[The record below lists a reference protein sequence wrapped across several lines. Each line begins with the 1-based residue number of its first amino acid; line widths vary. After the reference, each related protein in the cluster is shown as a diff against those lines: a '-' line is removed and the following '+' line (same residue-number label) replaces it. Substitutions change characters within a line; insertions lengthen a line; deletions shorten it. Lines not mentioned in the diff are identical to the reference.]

1 MLSWLQFSEDLWGP
15 LRLFQYISVRSL
27 GAGITALIM
36 GFWIGPFLIRKLRSV
51 GAKQAFRGKDEVGD
65 LADLH
70 SDKSHTPTMGG
81 ALIFI
86 SVLCSTLL
94 WAEPNVYI
102 CTALITYTLLT
113 GVGFADDY
121 LKVSKKNSK
130 GLPGK
135 FKLLGQ
141 LGTTAVALFILL
153 GPFANDLCG
162 VSNESLGSPDKMR
175 EFWIPFVSYPDGL
188 GIPMMST
195 VTLFIFFLITLSG

>member
-36 GFWIGPFLIRKLRSV
+36 GFWIGPFLIRKLRNI

-94 WAEPNVYI
+94 WAELNVYV

-113 GVGFADDY
+113 GVGFADD
-121 LKVSKKNSK
+121 
-130 GLPGK
+130 
-135 FKLLGQ
+135 
-141 LGTTAVALFILL
+141 
-153 GPFANDLCG
+153 
-162 VSNESLGSPDKMR
+162 
-175 EFWIPFVSYPDGL
+175 
-188 GIPMMST
+188 
-195 VTLFIFFLITLSG
+195 